1 MQTNQRKK
9 TNQIVDFVFAIDETA
24 LFDSVAFPPKN
35 RRFYFIEEIAKV
47 ENVKSAFENL
57 GIVSDGDGCKVYYYT
72 EQDLIEMG
80 D

>member
-1 MQTNQRKK
+1 M
-9 TNQIVDFVFAIDETA
+9 
-24 LFDSVAFPPKN
+24 AFPPKN
-35 RRFYFIEEIAKV
+35 GRFYSIEEIAKV

-80 D
+80 E